1 MTAPTDS
8 KGSCAVNVIA
18 VYGSSRITPA
28 DPEYADALEV
38 GRLLGAAGYTIM
50 TGGYAGVMEAA
61 SRGAAEAGARV
72 IGVTTAAIEA
82 LAGRRANPWLTE
94 EVAQDLFSQRIDYLV
109 RRAQGFV
116 AMPGGIG
123 TLEEIFEVW
132 TWAQLGIHAKPL
144 GFYDVGGFYDQLA
157 GFLDHATHQG
167 FLKPV
172 HRGMAAVE
180 TDPELLLSRL
190 ADYHGV
196 VQPKWMTAEDM

>member
-123 TLEEIFEVW
+123 TLHEIVAVW
-132 TWAQLGIHAKPL
+132 EMMRVGEIPPAPIVCYSPYWEDILKPL
-144 GFYDVGGFYDQLA
+144 LSNRYLHPDYVPLLRFA
-157 GFLDHATHQG
+157 ST
-167 FLKPV
+167 P
-172 HRGMAAVE
+172 AAVADAIQTFVVE
-180 TDPELLLSRL
+180 DTNGRDP
-190 ADYHGV
+190 AH
-196 VQPKWMTAEDM
+196 